1 MKYPAPR
8 SLVAYLGCIRE
19 VSRKVASA
27 TRMLRRPRF
36 SDGVPIRNIQVYEIE
51 PGTIHQG
58 RKVHG
63 HVWFYTELDPRDSSH
78 MHTHFVYGGF
88 MIQTSEA
95 RELCSKSEWELVES
109 SFFPMVETLPRSG
122 LKSRLERAR
131 KLYGKTTDLVS
142 RLDHSNIVHQAH
154 ERRRQTHVTIP
165 VGGMGLRR
173 DRIVR
178 RSHRTLSIFDKGDHF
193 SRPPNG
199 GQVCYWL
206 CMNVKTACVRLRNP
220 SNFRTAI
227 SQIELRRSE
236 PIWAT
241 T

>member
-1 MKYPAPR
+1 MFAVNNSMKYPAPR
-8 SLVAYLGCIRE
+8 SGPAYLGRIRE

-36 SDGVPIRNIQVYEIE
+36 SDGRPIRNLQVHEIE

-63 HVWFYTELDPRDSSH
+63 HVWFYKELDPRESSH

-95 RELCSKSEWELVES
+95 RELCSKSEWEFVES
-109 SFFPMVETLPRSG
+109 SFFPMVEMLPRSG

-142 RLDHSNIVHQAH
+142 LQHFRV
-154 ERRRQTHVTIP
+154 RQTHNAP
-165 VGGMGLRR
+165 
-173 DRIVR
+173 
-178 RSHRTLSIFDKGDHF
+178 K
-193 SRPPNG
+193 N
-199 GQVCYWL
+199 
-206 CMNVKTACVRLRNP
+206 
-220 SNFRTAI
+220 
-227 SQIELRRSE
+227 
-236 PIWAT
+236 
-241 T
+241 

>member
-1 MKYPAPR
+1 
-8 SLVAYLGCIRE
+8 
-19 VSRKVASA
+19 
-27 TRMLRRPRF
+27 
-36 SDGVPIRNIQVYEIE
+36 
-51 PGTIHQG
+51 
-58 RKVHG
+58 
-63 HVWFYTELDPRDSSH
+63 

-193 SRPPNG
+193 SRPPNSG
-199 GQVCYWL
+199 RFC
-206 CMNVKTACVRLRNP
+206 
-220 SNFRTAI
+220 
-227 SQIELRRSE
+227 
-236 PIWAT
+236 
-241 T
+241 

>member
-1 MKYPAPR
+1 MCSSFICEDCAGDAR
-8 SLVAYLGCIRE
+8 EEVCNCVQLSSWLMRIR
-19 VSRKVASA
+19 R
-27 TRMLRRPRF
+27 L
-36 SDGVPIRNIQVYEIE
+36 SDGGPIRNIRVYEIE

-63 HVWFYTELDPRDSSH
+63 LVWFYKELDPRDSSH

-154 ERRRQTHVTIP
+154 ERRRQT
-165 VGGMGLRR
+165 MLQ
-173 DRIVR
+173 
-178 RSHRTLSIFDKGDHF
+178 F
-193 SRPPNG
+193 
-199 GQVCYWL
+199 
-206 CMNVKTACVRLRNP
+206 RLVEWA
-220 SNFRTAI
+220 SAAI
-227 SQIELRRSE
+227 AS
-236 PIWAT
+236 
-241 T
+241 